1 MHKSVLRIVDIE
13 PVVTRDDE
21 VEVGLLTCYL
31 ENGDNFVLYN
41 VPPEIARAIA
51 RLRSDDVYMDYSLDI
66 RETIYELL
74 IMLSPKL
81 RSIAKHLAM
90 VVIDGFDSRTMTFK
104 ASLFLEID
112 GIRLR
117 KVMIPS
123 HAIFLAL
130 LFNKPI
136 YVTDDVVRISK
147 ELEEGEEEEDFME

>member
-1 MHKSVLRIVDIE
+1 MYRVVDVEPIVTKDE
-13 PVVTRDDE
+13 DDFE
-21 VEVGLLTCYL
+21 IGILTCYL
-31 ENGDNFVLYN
+31 ENGDSFTLYN

-51 RLRSDDVYMDYSLDI
+51 KIMNYEEYLEVRGDGRSN
-66 RETIYELL
+66 IYELL
-74 IMLSPKL
+74 IMLAPEL
-81 RSIAKHLAM
+81 RSIGKRINR
-90 VVIDGFDSRTMTFK
+90 VVIDGFNSNTLTYS

-112 GIRLR
+112 GVKIR